1 MKYILNYPNH
11 TTFLNNM
18 PSLMPNIAYDKEHI
32 HYNEAYDN
40 VEFDLLFNIDSS
52 APINIID
59 PDTNEII
66 YQIYNNH
73 AGPVYLNL
81 NKTYIFRNTGNNTVN
96 EYQRPCDW
104 VVNLIDY
111 ITVIQNFGYIA
122 ILNDYFIEYNI
133 KHCLKIIG
141 DNDEH
146 ASVPYAWSA
155 LCITDYEKSNVL
167 FQDYLMAGISSFM
180 SFTITN
186 SNSTLILAQQRINN
200 INNQMLNYNINNN
213 KSKCLKFFIRDTNK
227 LDCGIIYTS
236 DPETLIVNYD
246 YVGDGGTRDPS
257 DILSSDENTG
267 CITMGN
273 DYLLGCDIPDIWV
286 SLEF

>member
-1 MKYILNYPNH
+1 MKYILNYTNH

-18 PSLMPNIAYDKEHI
+18 PSLIPNIAYDKEHI

-40 VEFDLLFNIDSS
+40 VEFDLFFNVDSS

-66 YQIYNNH
+66 YQIYTNH

-81 NKTYIFRNTGNNTVN
+81 NKTYIFRNTGNTTTTN
-96 EYQRPCDW
+96 EYHRPCYW

-111 ITVIQNFGYIA
+111 ITIIQDYGCIG
-122 ILNDYFIEYNI
+122 ILNDNFIEYNI
-133 KHCLKIIG
+133 KYCLKIIG
-141 DNDEH
+141 GNSDEH
-146 ASVPYAWSA
+146 DYTPYAWSA
-155 LCITDYEKSNVL
+155 LCITDYEKSNTV
-167 FQDYLMAGISSFM
+167 FQDCLIGGISSFM
-180 SFTITN
+180 SFTI
-186 SNSTLILAQQRINN
+186 SNLILAQQRINN
-200 INNQMLNYNINNN
+200 INNQMLNYAINNN

-236 DPETLIVNYD
+236 DPETLIINYD
-246 YVGDGGTRDPS
+246 YVGEYGTTDPA
-257 DILSSDENTG
+257 DILSSDDNSG

-286 SLEF
+286 SI